1 MARFDVYPH
10 PDAVLRK
17 KTPYLLDVQNNHISR
32 IATRV
37 VVPLR
42 AANLFTQ
49 PMRDL
54 NPTFEIAGKRV
65 VLDTAA
71 LAAIPSAQLKKPIAG
86 LVSQSGAIMAAL
98 DVLFGAY

>member
-42 AANLFTQ
+42 PVHLFTQ

-54 NPTFEIAGKRV
+54 NPAFEIAGKEV
-65 VLDTAA
+65 VLDTTA
-71 LAAIPSAQLKKPIAG
+71 LAAFPAEELKKPVLNLAA
-86 LVSQSGAIMAAL
+86 QSAPIVAAL
-98 DVLFGAY
+98 DVLFEAC